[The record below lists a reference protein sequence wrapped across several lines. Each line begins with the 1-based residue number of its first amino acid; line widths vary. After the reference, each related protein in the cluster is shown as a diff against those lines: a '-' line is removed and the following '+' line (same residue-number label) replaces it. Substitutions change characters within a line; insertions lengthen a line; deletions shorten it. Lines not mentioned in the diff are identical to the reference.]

1 MFRKESA
8 SFDSRMQPPL
18 PSPCSSSYMAVK
30 TEVVE
35 ETVKASE
42 NETPDEPP
50 SVTEVKLGM
59 FLKPYFKTR

>member
-1 MFRKESA
+1 
-8 SFDSRMQPPL
+8 
-18 PSPCSSSYMAVK
+18 MAVK

-50 SVTEVKLGM
+50 SVTEVKLRM